1 MRKVLIVGKGDL
13 YKSVKGSIGAT
24 HTDTSNLEIVDYDEE
39 WLMPTRE
46 LEDCDGLMVDKSN
59 RYSCIYLF
67 PNCLLD
73 GINLVRIFSGLKH
86 FRLFVVTHHHRNSS
100 LYKKMGAD
108 FVIVSKPDGYS
119 YDWLLTSGT

>member
-73 GINLVRIFSGLKH
+73 GINLVRIFQGSNILGCLLSLIIIEIPVYIKKWEPI
-86 FRLFVVTHHHRNSS
+86 LSSSVNQTVTA
-100 LYKKMGAD
+100 MTGC
-108 FVIVSKPDGYS
+108 
-119 YDWLLTSGT
+119 